1 MLFLSLDIS
10 FRRSLFFL
18 INWYFAA
25 IEKTLTNKLEDAR
38 NSLQLRIV
46 KALREYR
53 NLYSVQHRLGARMIY
68 PESLK
73 FLFLYGLALSKSV
86 PLKGGYAD
94 AQLDERCA
102 AGFTM
107 MALPVKKLLKLLYPS
122 LIRVD
127 EHLLKVK
134 DFDPSNIFQWRL
146 HFANWTS
153 VLSHICSHLLKLM
166 ISKTL
171 WRDCLWLQKA

>member
-1 MLFLSLDIS
+1 M
-10 FRRSLFFL
+10 
-18 INWYFAA
+18 
-25 IEKTLTNKLEDAR
+25 TTKLEDAR

-53 NLYSVQHRLGARMIY
+53 NLYAVQHRLGARMIY

-73 FLFLYGLALSKSV
+73 FLCLYELALSKSV

-94 AQLDERCA
+94 AQVDESCA

-122 LIRVD
+122 LIRID
-127 EHLLKVK
+127 EYLLKVK
-134 DFDPSNIFQWRL
+134 DFDPLSKFQ
-146 HFANWTS
+146 
-153 VLSHICSHLLKLM
+153 
-166 ISKTL
+166 
-171 WRDCLWLQKA
+171 